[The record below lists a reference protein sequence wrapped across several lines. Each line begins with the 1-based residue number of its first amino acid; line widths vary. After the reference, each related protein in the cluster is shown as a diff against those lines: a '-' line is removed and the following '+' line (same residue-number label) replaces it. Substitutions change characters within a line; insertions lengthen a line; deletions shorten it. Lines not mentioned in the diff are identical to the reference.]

1 MNRIFVGALLAM
13 RREVKRRRRSA
24 PLGEQP
30 NGNEI
35 MVTPQGAIYGFVA
48 IVEPGR
54 KKLHRRLSDQ
64 TARL

>member
-30 NGNEI
+30 NGSEI
-35 MVTPQGAIYGFVA
+35 MVTHQGAIYA
-48 IVEPGR
+48 IDMPPHWR
-54 KKLHRRLSDQ
+54 HS
-64 TARL
+64 AF